1 MEVALLYKLLV
12 HCLQCLHCL
21 IVYIASTAHT
31 VFIVYTIQTTLHW
44 SNSSMYAYR

>member
-1 MEVALLYKLLV
+1 MLYLHNVIIAKIPSEMEVAPLYKLLV

-31 VFIVYTIQTTLHW
+31 VYTLNIL
-44 SNSSMYAYR
+44 

>member
-1 MEVALLYKLLV
+1 MLDLYNVIIAKILSGMEIAPLYKLLV

-31 VFIVYTIQTTLHW
+31 VYTLNIL
-44 SNSSMYAYR
+44 